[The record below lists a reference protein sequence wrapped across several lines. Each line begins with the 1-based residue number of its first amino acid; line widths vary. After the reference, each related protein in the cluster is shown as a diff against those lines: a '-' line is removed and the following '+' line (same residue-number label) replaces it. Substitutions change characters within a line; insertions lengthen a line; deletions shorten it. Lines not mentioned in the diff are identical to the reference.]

1 MKTAKISPAMMVP
14 SINVRQRIPQEAI
27 DDVVNQIATQ
37 FEPKQ
42 IILFGSYAYGQPRP
56 ESDVDLLVVMDTPLK
71 EWEQRW
77 KIRQALN
84 YNFGLDLMDR
94 IPITLAQRLQWG
106 DFFLRERLYMNP
118 LIVAQ
123 TVSLW
128 QS

>member
-84 YNFGLDLMDR
+84 YNFELDLVVR
-94 IPITLAQRLQWG
+94 TPTTLAQRLQWG
-106 DFFLRERLYMNP
+106 DFFLREITEKGK
-118 LIVAQ
+118 IVYESADN
-123 TVSLW
+123 
-128 QS
+128 

>member
-84 YNFGLDLMDR
+84 YNFGLDLVVR
-94 IPITLAQRLQWG
+94 TPTTLAQRLQWG
-106 DFFLRERLYMNP
+106 DFFLREITEKGK
-118 LIVAQ
+118 IVYESADN
-123 TVSLW
+123 
-128 QS
+128 